1 MFAKFLSLLR
11 FVVITT
17 SEIDFPLPNVPSLL
31 FYDAL
36 MLLVASTLE
45 LFDFWDVELAL
56 NFWTALEVAS
66 S

>member
-36 MLLVASTLE
+36 LLVASTLE
-45 LFDFWDVELAL
+45 LFDFWDIELAL